1 MVAAYSQYLPYLFAV
16 LTFVAVVLLV
26 EGAYVW
32 WSDVR
37 GPEARRIEQRLRL
50 MSAGAHDDQHAS
62 VLKQRL
68 LSSSPGL
75 QQLLLRVPRIHRL
88 DRLLEQSGLPW
99 SVAQYLLLT
108 VGLAAG
114 ALLLATLVTKQ
125 PALLALAAVVAAL
138 VPLGIA
144 LRSRRRRMRRIE
156 EQLPDALDLMSRAL
170 RAGHAFPSALKMV
183 GDEMA
188 DPIATEFGAAFDEVN
203 FGMSMQDALMNLATR
218 VPSTELKYF
227 VVAVLIQRTT
237 GGNLAELLD
246 QIAAIMRARQKLL
259 GTIRVLSAD
268 GRLSA
273 WILCLLP
280 FVLATAIFMLNPGFL
295 GILWTDPAGKVIV
308 GMAIVLM
315 VIGIFWMR
323 NVIRIHI

>member
-1 MVAAYSQYLPYLFAV
+1 MAAYIQNLPYLFLV
-16 LTFVAVVLLV
+16 LVFLAVVLLI

-37 GPEARRIEQRLRL
+37 GPEARRVERRLRL
-50 MSAGAHDDQHAS
+50 MSAGAHEDQHVS
-62 VLKQRL
+62 VMKQRL
-68 LSSSPGL
+68 LSSSPGV
-75 QQLLLRVPRIHRL
+75 QQLLLRVPRIHMV

-99 SVAQYLLLT
+99 SVAQYLLFT
-108 VGLAAG
+108 VALGVG
-114 ALLLATLVTKQ
+114 ALLLTTLVSTH
-125 PALLALAAVVAAL
+125 PLVLAFVTVAAALA
-138 VPLGIA
+138 PLTIVFRA
-144 LRSRRRRMRRIE
+144 RHRRMLRIE
-156 EQLPDALDLMSRAL
+156 KQLPDALDLMSRAL

-183 GDEMA
+183 GDEMSE
-188 DPIATEFGAAFDEVN
+188 PIATEFGAAFDEVN
-203 FGMSMQDALMNLATR
+203 FGISMQDALMNLATR
-218 VPSTELKYF
+218 VPSNELKYF

-268 GRLSA
+268 GKLSA

-280 FVLATAIFMLNPGFL
+280 FVLACVIFLLNPGFL
-295 GILWTDPAGKVIV
+295 STLWTDPAGTVVV
-308 GMAIVLM
+308 GVALVLM

-323 NVIRIHI
+323 SVIRIHI

>member
-1 MVAAYSQYLPYLFAV
+1 MASLGNYLPYLFP
-16 LTFVAVVLLV
+16 LLIFVAVVLFV

-37 GPEARRIEQRLRL
+37 GPEARRVERRLRM
-50 MSAGAHDDQHAS
+50 MSAGAHDEQHAS

-68 LSSSPGL
+68 LSMSPRL
-75 QQLLLRVPRIHRL
+75 QQALLRVPRIHRL

-99 SVAQYLLLT
+99 SVAQYLLFT
-108 VGLAAG
+108 LALSTG
-114 ALLLATLVTKQ
+114 ALLGSMVLTRFTW
-125 PALLALAAVVAAL
+125 AAVTVAVAAAL
-138 VPLGIA
+138 VPLAIV
-144 LRSRRRRMRRIE
+144 LRARHKRMRRIE
-156 EQLPDALDLMSRAL
+156 EQLPDALDLMARAL

-183 GDEMA
+183 GDEMS
-188 DPIATEFGAAFDEVN
+188 DPIAAEFGTAFDEVN

-218 VPSTELKYF
+218 VPSGELKYF

-246 QIAAIMRARQKLL
+246 QISAIMRARQKLM

-273 WILCLLP
+273 WILSLLP
-280 FVLATAIFMLNPGFL
+280 FVLAAVIFFLNPEFL
-295 GILWTDPAGKVIV
+295 EILWTDPAGVAIV
-308 GMAIVLM
+308 GTALLLM
-315 VIGIFWMR
+315 VLGIVWMR
-323 NVIRIHI
+323 QIIHIHI

>member
-1 MVAAYSQYLPYLFAV
+1 MGAYSNYLPYLFYV
-16 LTFVAVVLLV
+16 LTFVAVVLLI

-32 WSDVR
+32 WSDVS
-37 GPEARRIEQRLRL
+37 GPEARRVEKRLRL
-50 MSAGAHDDQHAS
+50 MSAGGHEDQHAS
-62 VLKQRL
+62 VLKQRM
-68 LSSSPGL
+68 LSSSPEFERF
-75 QQLLLRVPRIHRL
+75 LLKIPRIHRL
-88 DRLLEQSGLPW
+88 DRLLEQSGLTW
-99 SVAQYLLLT
+99 SVAQYVLLT
-108 VGLAAG
+108 L
-114 ALLLATLVTKQ
+114 T
-125 PALLALAAVVAAL
+125 LALAAVLATMFVTKSALLYLGAAVFAAL
-138 VPLGIA
+138 IPLGIV
-144 LRSRRRRMRRIE
+144 LRARTKRMRRIE

-183 GDEMA
+183 GDEMS
-188 DPIATEFGAAFDEVN
+188 DPIATEFGIAFDEVN
-203 FGMSMQDALMNLATR
+203 FGMSLQDALMNLATR
-218 VPSTELKYF
+218 VPSGELKYF

-246 QIAAIMRARQKLL
+246 QIAAIMRARQKLM

-280 FVLATAIFMLNPGFL
+280 FVLATAIFLLNPAFL
-295 GILWTDPAGKVIV
+295 AILWNDPAGTLVV
-308 GMAIVLM
+308 GIAIVLM

>member
-1 MVAAYSQYLPYLFAV
+1 MDAYGHYLPYVFAV
-16 LTFVAVVLLV
+16 LVFIAVVLLV

-32 WSDVR
+32 WNDVR
-37 GPEARRIEQRLRL
+37 GPEARRVERRLRL

-62 VLKQRL
+62 VLKQRML
-68 LSSSPGL
+68 ATSPGL
-75 QQLLLRVPRIHRL
+75 QQMLLRLPRVHRL

-108 VGLAAG
+108 IVLAVGG
-114 ALLLATLVTKQ
+114 LLLTAVVTARPMLLVIV
-125 PALLALAAVVAAL
+125 AVVASL
-138 VPLGIA
+138 VPLAIV
-144 LRSRRRRMRRIE
+144 LRARRRRMLRID
-156 EQLPDALDLMSRAL
+156 EQLPDALDLMGRAL

-183 GDEMA
+183 GDEMS
-188 DPIATEFGAAFDEVN
+188 DPIAAEFGTAFDEVN

-246 QIAAIMRARQKLL
+246 QIAAIMRARQKLM

-280 FVLATAIFMLNPGFL
+280 FVLAGVIFIINPKFL
-295 GILWTDPAGKVIV
+295 SILWTDPAGKGIV
-308 GMAIVLM
+308 ALALVLM
-315 VIGIFWMR
+315 VIGVIWTR